1 MSYSHFLFWDETLI
15 NPINSIYNTVESFYS
30 KPTSKNVNITR
41 EIDRIEILF
50 PAYKF
55 IFTLN
60 KEDWVQEESKD
71 IAETFGKNR
80 ADYNRINNS
89 KQRIEF
95 YGEEDFNMD
104 YFNDYLLILEN
115 IQREMNVT
123 IFDTDNGKFF

>member
-15 NPINSIYNTVESFYS
+15 DPMNSIYNSVESFYS
-30 KPTSKNVNITR
+30 KSTSKNVTIIR
-41 EIDRIEILF
+41 ENDRIEILF
-50 PAYKF
+50 PVYKF

-80 ADYNRINNS
+80 TDYNRISNS
-89 KQRIEF
+89 QKRIEF

-115 IQREMNVT
+115 IQREMHVT

>member
-1 MSYSHFLFWDETLI
+1 LSYSHFLFWDETLI
-15 NPINSIYNTVESFYS
+15 DPMNSIYNSVESFYS
-30 KPTSKNVNITR
+30 KSTSKNVTIIR
-41 EIDRIEILF
+41 ENDRIEILF
-50 PAYKF
+50 PVYKF

-80 ADYNRINNS
+80 TDYNRISNS
-89 KQRIEF
+89 QKRIEF

-115 IQREMNVT
+115 IQREMHVT

>member
-15 NPINSIYNTVESFYS
+15 DPMNSIYNSVESFYS
-30 KPTSKNVNITR
+30 KSTSKNVTIIR
-41 EIDRIEILF
+41 ENDRIEILF
-50 PAYKF
+50 PVYKF

-80 ADYNRINNS
+80 TDYNRISNS
-89 KQRIEF
+89 KKRIEF

-115 IQREMNVT
+115 IQREMHVT

>member
-15 NPINSIYNTVESFYS
+15 DPMNSIYNSVESFYS
-30 KPTSKNVNITR
+30 KSTSKNVTIIR
-41 EIDRIEILF
+41 ENDRIEILF
-50 PAYKF
+50 PVYKF

-80 ADYNRINNS
+80 ADYNRISNS
-89 KQRIEF
+89 QKRIEF

-115 IQREMNVT
+115 IQREMHVT

>member
-1 MSYSHFLFWDETLI
+1 MFWDETLI
-15 NPINSIYNTVESFYS
+15 DPMNSIYNSVESFYS
-30 KPTSKNVNITR
+30 KSTSKNVTIIR
-41 EIDRIEILF
+41 ENDRIEILF
-50 PAYKF
+50 PVYKF

-80 ADYNRINNS
+80 TDYNRISNS
-89 KQRIEF
+89 QKRIEF

-115 IQREMNVT
+115 IQREMHVT